1 MIARPILYIFA
12 FVCFL
17 FAAWQHTS
25 PIWNRI
31 AAVGAAA
38 YVLAGLL

>member
-1 MIARPILYIFA
+1 MIIKPILYIFSFA
-12 FVCFL
+12 CFAL
-17 FAAWQHTS
+17 AGWQYQS

-31 AAVGAAA
+31 VAVGAAS